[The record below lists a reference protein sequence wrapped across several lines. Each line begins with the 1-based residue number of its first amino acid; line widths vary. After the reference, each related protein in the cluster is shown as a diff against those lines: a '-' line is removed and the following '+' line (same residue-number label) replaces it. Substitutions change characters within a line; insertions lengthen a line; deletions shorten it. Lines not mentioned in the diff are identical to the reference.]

1 MDYSPGDSSEKLLQR
16 GRSVYTC
23 DSGEGGAHAI
33 RHIFFAEVSASH
45 VKVTANHK
53 EQTSP

>member
-53 EQTSP
+53 EHTSP